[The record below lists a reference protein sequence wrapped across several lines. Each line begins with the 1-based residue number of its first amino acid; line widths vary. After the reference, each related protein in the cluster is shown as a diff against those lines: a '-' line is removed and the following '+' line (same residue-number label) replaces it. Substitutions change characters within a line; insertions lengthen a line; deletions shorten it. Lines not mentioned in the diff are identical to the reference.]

1 MVLATIWI
9 KTWEHLLFFFFSLL
23 QKKLKWVLTCKQ
35 AKGQEIGKKKRL
47 YRHKKHGKR
56 TNLGNKESTNC
67 MSQLAKGQESH
78 QESIGA
84 LQPRVM
90 EKKKDSSPPFRYFRN
105 PKTGHRNSERH
116 NRTEKKS
123 PKFSD
128 AKNRIET
135 SNPKNSRT
143 VLKP

>member
-1 MVLATIWI
+1 LGGFFEVNLGGKEVVLATIWI

-90 EKKKDSSPPFRYFRN
+90 EKKKIPRLHFDTFETPKLATGIPSATIAPKKN
-105 PKTGHRNSERH
+105 PQNFPMRKTG
-116 NRTEKKS
+116 
-123 PKFSD
+123 
-128 AKNRIET
+128 
-135 SNPKNSRT
+135 
-143 VLKP
+143 